1 MNKSQA
7 VALFM
12 SLSLAAGVTA
22 CAGQH
27 QQTGGGEEGGNPAMT
42 SPQPQQT
49 GGGEEGGNPA
59 MTSPQPQKPGGGE
72 EGASLTPTVLF
83 AANWHQPASGQ
94 SLDASPYL
102 AGRGERGE
110 RGEWGERGE
119 RGEGGEG
126 GEWGALPSSPI
137 V

>member
-7 VALFM
+7 VALFL
-12 SLSLAAGVTA
+12 SLGLAAGVTA
-22 CAGQH
+22 CADRP

-49 GGGEEGGNPA
+49 GGGEEG
-59 MTSPQPQKPGGGE
+59 
-72 EGASLTPTVLF
+72 ASLTPTSPF
-83 AANWHQPASGQ
+83 AANWHQSAPRQ
-94 SLDASPYL
+94 SLDATLYL

-110 RGEWGERGE
+110 RSGRGERGE
-119 RGEGGEG
+119 RGGRGERGERGEG